1 MRNAPSY
8 KEFRPSSEKAS
19 RTASKIKASDT
30 KAETTLRSTLWRKGL
45 RFRKNVRTLPGRP
58 DVVFPRAR
66 LAVFC
71 DGDFWHGRDWESRLE
86 KLRRGSNS
94 TYWVAKI
101 KANMERDL
109 RHNEALRQLG
119 WQVLR
124 LWEKD
129 ILGDPDGTS
138 ARVIEALQKATSGRG
153 D

>member
-1 MRNAPSY
+1 V
-8 KEFRPSSEKAS
+8 EKG
-19 RTASKIKASDT
+19 TQ
-30 KAETTLRSTLWRKGL
+30 
-45 RFRKNVRTLPGRP
+45 VLPGKP

-86 KLRRGSNS
+86 KLQRGSNS

-101 KANMERDL
+101 QANIERDL
-109 RHNEALRQLG
+109 RHGQALRQLG

-129 ILGDPDGTS
+129 ILGDPEGTS
-138 ARVIEALQKATSGRG
+138 ARVIEALEKAMF